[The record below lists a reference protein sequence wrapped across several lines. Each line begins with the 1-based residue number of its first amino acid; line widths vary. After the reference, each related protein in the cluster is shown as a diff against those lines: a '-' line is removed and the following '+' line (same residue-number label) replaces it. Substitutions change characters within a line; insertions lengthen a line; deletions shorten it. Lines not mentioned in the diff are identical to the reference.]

1 MAKGNIS
8 VDSENLF
15 PIIKKWLYSD
25 KDIFLRELVSNGCDA
40 VTKLK
45 KLASI
50 GEAQIDENEKFK
62 VTVSIFK
69 DAKKLVISD
78 NGIGM
83 TAEEIDKYI
92 NQIAFSGA
100 SDFLSKYKEEDDKG
114 SQIIGH
120 FGLGFYSAFM
130 VADSVEI
137 DSLSYQDGAKAAK
150 WTCDG
155 SMEFDLTDGDR
166 TERGTTI
173 TLNIAE
179 DSEEFL
185 EESTIR
191 QILHK
196 YCAFLPIEIYVEV
209 PEDKHEDHCD
219 CGHNHEHEHEH
230 EDDTPSEPKPI
241 NNTTPLWMK
250 KPSECTDEEYKEFY
264 RNVFMDFNEPLFWI
278 HLNVD
283 YPFNLKG
290 ILYFPKINHEFAGQ
304 EGQIKLYNNQ
314 VFVADNV
321 KEVIPEFLML
331 LKGVIDCPDLPLN
344 VSRSFLQND
353 GYVKKISSHIT
364 KKVADKLTSIY
375 NNERENYEKYWDY
388 INIFIKYGCLR
399 DEKFYEKVKDVI
411 IYKDI
416 DGKYLTL
423 DEYLDGK
430 EEKDVYYV
438 SDPQTQSQYINMFK
452 NQGLNAVV
460 LPSMMDT
467 HFISLVEMKQ
477 TGVKFKRID
486 SAINDISDNTEKD
499 DSTKEQEEKL
509 IEKFKNEIKDDTL
522 KIEVQSLKDDSIP
535 AVILLG
541 EQSRR
546 MQEMYK
552 AYGQQMA
559 GMADMFHDEFTLVL
573 NSNNSLIKKIDTLN
587 DEDANLVIDH
597 VYDLAK
603 ISHSPLPAEQ
613 MTKFIERSNKLLE
626 KLF

>member
-120 FGLGFYSAFM
+120 FGLGYYSAFM

-179 DSEEFL
+179 DSKEFL

-219 CGHNHEHEHEH
+219 CGHDHDHEH

-499 DSTKEQEEKL
+499 DSAKEQEEKL

>member
-8 VDSENLF
+8 VDSENMF

-45 KLASI
+45 KLAGI
-50 GEAQIDENEKFK
+50 GEAKIEDNPEFK
-62 VTVSIFK
+62 VEVTIFK
-69 DAKKLVISD
+69 NAKKLVISD

-100 SDFLSKYKEEDDKG
+100 SDFLEKYKDENDKNA
-114 SQIIGH
+114 QIIGH

-137 DSLSYQDGAKAAK
+137 DSLSYKDGAKAAK
-150 WTCDG
+150 WVCGGT
-155 SMEFDLTDGDR
+155 MEYDMTDGER
-166 TERGTTI
+166 TQRGTTI

-179 DSEEFL
+179 DSLEFL
-185 EESTIR
+185 DEFKVRE
-191 QILHK
+191 ILRK
-196 YCAFLPIEIYVEV
+196 YCSFLPTEV
-209 PEDKHEDHCD
+209 YLTNADAAKDETEEKEA
-219 CGHNHEHEHEH
+219 
-230 EDDTPSEPKPI
+230 PKPI
-241 NNTTPLWMK
+241 NDTTPLWMK

-290 ILYFPKINHEFAGQ
+290 ILYFPKINHEFAGM

-353 GYVKKISSHIT
+353 GYVAKISNHIT
-364 KKVADKLTSIY
+364 KKVADKLTGLFK
-375 NNERENYEKYWDY
+375 NDRENYSKYWDD
-388 INIFIKYGCLR
+388 INIFIKYGCIR
-399 DEKFYEKVKDVI
+399 DEKFYEKIKDAML
-411 IYKDI
+411 YKNL
-416 DGKYLTL
+416 DGKYITL

-430 EEKDVYYV
+430 EKKDVYYV
-438 SDPQTQSQYINMFK
+438 SDEKQQAQYINMFK
-452 NQGLNAVV
+452 EQKLDAVI
-460 LPSMMDT
+460 LPAVMDT
-467 HFISLVEMKQ
+467 HFISFLEMKLD
-477 TGVKFKRID
+477 GVKFHRID
-486 SAINDISDNTEKD
+486 SSLSETA
-499 DSTKEQEEKL
+499 EQEEKDEEKDNAI
-509 IEKFKNEIKDDTL
+509 IEKFKNELNDDSL
-522 KIEVQSLKDDSIP
+522 KIEVRALKNASVP

-546 MQEMYK
+546 MQEMYRS
-552 AYGQQMA
+552 YGQQMA
-559 GMADMFHDEFTLVL
+559 GMADMFQNEYTLVI
-573 NSNNSLIKKIDTLN
+573 NKNNELIQKLDTLN
-587 DEDANLVIDH
+587 AEDASLVTEHI
-597 VYDLAK
+597 YDMAR
-603 ISHSPLPAEQ
+603 ISHAPLTGEQ
-613 MTKFIERSNKLLE
+613 MTKFIERSNKLLG
-626 KLF
+626 KIF

>member
-69 DAKKLVISD
+69 DTKKLVISD

-219 CGHNHEHEHEH
+219 CGHDHDHEH

-613 MTKFIERSNKLLE
+613 MTKFIERSTKLLE

>member
-45 KLASI
+45 KLVGI
-50 GEAQIDENEKFK
+50 GEAKIEDDPHYK
-62 VTVSIFK
+62 VTVSIYK
-69 DAKKLVISD
+69 KAKKLVISD

-100 SDFLSKYKEEDDKG
+100 SDFLAKYKEEDKDNE
-114 SQIIGH
+114 SNQIIGH

-137 DSLSYQDGAKAAK
+137 DSLSYQEGAKAAK

-155 SMEFDLTDGDR
+155 TMEYEMSDGER

-185 EESTIR
+185 DEFKIR
-191 QILHK
+191 EILHK
-196 YCAFLPIEIYVEV
+196 YCAFLPTEIYLET
-209 PEDKHEDHCD
+209 PEKEEEKKSEDNKDDGEDKE
-219 CGHNHEHEHEH
+219 
-230 EDDTPSEPKPI
+230 SEAPKPI
-241 NNTTPLWMK
+241 NTINPLWMK

-290 ILYFPKINHEFAGQ
+290 ILYFPKINHEFAGI

-353 GYVKKISSHIT
+353 GYVKKIANHIT
-364 KKVADKLTSIY
+364 KKVADKLKSLY
-375 NNERENYEKYWDY
+375 NSERENYEKYWDD
-388 INIFIKYGCLR
+388 INVFIKYGCLR
-399 DEKFYEKVKDVI
+399 DDKFYDRVKDVI
-411 IYKDI
+411 IYKNL
-416 DGKYLTL
+416 DGKYITL
-423 DEYLDGK
+423 EDYLAGK
-430 EEKDVYYV
+430 EKKDVYYV
-438 SDPQTQSQYINMFK
+438 SDEKQQAQYINMFK
-452 NQGLNAVV
+452 EQGIDAVI
-460 LPSMMDT
+460 LPTMMDT
-467 HFISLVEMKQ
+467 HFISFVEMKNSD
-477 TGVKFKRID
+477 VHFHRID
-486 SAINDISDNTEKD
+486 SELSETGDEKASEDESDKALADKFKEVIGD
-499 DSTKEQEEKL
+499 DSLKVEVRGL
-509 IEKFKNEIKDDTL
+509 KNE
-522 KIEVQSLKDDSIP
+522 EIP
-535 AVILLG
+535 AVMLLG

-552 AYGQQMA
+552 SYGQQMA
-559 GMADMFHDEFTLVL
+559 GMADMFHDEFTLVINKNNALIEKL
-573 NSNNSLIKKIDTLN
+573 NSLNEDDEKLLIEHI
-587 DEDANLVIDH
+587 
-597 VYDLAK
+597 YDLAR
-603 ISHSPLPAEQ
+603 ISHSPLTGEQ
-613 MTKFIERSNKLLE
+613 MTKFIERSNKLLG

>member
-40 VTKLK
+40 ITKLK

-50 GEAQIDENEKFK
+50 GDAAIGEDEKFK
-62 VTVSIFK
+62 VTVSVFK
-69 DAKKLVISD
+69 NAKKLVISD

-100 SDFLSKYKEEDDKG
+100 SDFLAKYKEEDDKG
-114 SQIIGH
+114 AQIIGH

-137 DSLSYQDGAKAAK
+137 DSLSYRDGAKAAK

-155 SMEFDLTDGDR
+155 SMEFEMVDGER

-179 DSEEFL
+179 DSMEFL
-185 EESTIR
+185 EEHTIR
-191 QILHK
+191 SVLHK
-196 YCAFLPIEIYVEV
+196 YCSFLPIEIYIES
-209 PEDKHEDHCD
+209 DKTEECD
-219 CGHNHEHEHEH
+219 CGHDHDHECEHEHE
-230 EDDTPSEPKPI
+230 EPKPI
-241 NNTTPLWMK
+241 NNTNPLWMK

-290 ILYFPKINHEFAGQ
+290 ILYFPKINHEFSGQ
-304 EGQIKLYNNQ
+304 EGQIKLFNNQ

-364 KKVADKLTSIY
+364 KKVADKLSSIY
-375 NNERENYEKYWDY
+375 NTEKENYEKYWDD

-399 DEKFYEKVKDVI
+399 DEKFYDKVKDII
-411 IYKDI
+411 IYKDLN
-416 DGKYLTL
+416 DKYVTL

-438 SDPQTQSQYINMFK
+438 SDPITQSQYINMFK
-452 NQGLNAVV
+452 NQGLNAVI
-460 LPSMMDT
+460 LPSMMDN
-467 HFISLVEMKQ
+467 HFISFIEMKQ
-477 TGVKFKRID
+477 AGVKFKRID
-486 SAINDISDNTEKD
+486 SAINDISDTEEKD
-499 DSTKEQEEKL
+499 EAAKEQEEKL
-509 IEKFKNEIKDDTL
+509 IEKFKNEINDDSL

-546 MQEMYK
+546 MQEMYRS
-552 AYGQQMA
+552 YGQQMA
-559 GMADMFHDEFTLVL
+559 GMADMFKDEFTLVL
-573 NSNNSLIKKIDTLN
+573 NSNNSLIKKIDELN
-587 DEDANLVIDH
+587 EEDSTLVIDH

-603 ISHSPLPAEQ
+603 ISHSPLNAEQ
-613 MTKFIERSNKLLE
+613 MTRFIERSNKLLE

>member
-1 MAKGNIS
+1 
-8 VDSENLF
+8 
-15 PIIKKWLYSD
+15 
-25 KDIFLRELVSNGCDA
+25 
-40 VTKLK
+40 
-45 KLASI
+45 
-50 GEAQIDENEKFK
+50 
-62 VTVSIFK
+62 
-69 DAKKLVISD
+69 
-78 NGIGM
+78 M

-179 DSEEFL
+179 DSKEFL

-219 CGHNHEHEHEH
+219 CGHDHDHEH

-499 DSTKEQEEKL
+499 DSAKEQEKKL

-587 DEDANLVIDH
+587 DEDANLVIEH

>member
-166 TERGTTI
+166 TERGTSI

-185 EESTIR
+185 EESKIR

-219 CGHNHEHEHEH
+219 CGHDHDHEH

-477 TGVKFKRID
+477 PGVKFKRID

-509 IEKFKNEIKDDTL
+509 IEKFKNEINDHTL

>member
-62 VTVSIFK
+62 VIVSIFK
-69 DAKKLVISD
+69 DTKKLVISD

-150 WTCDG
+150 WICDG

-179 DSEEFL
+179 DSKEFL

-219 CGHNHEHEHEH
+219 CGHDHDHEH